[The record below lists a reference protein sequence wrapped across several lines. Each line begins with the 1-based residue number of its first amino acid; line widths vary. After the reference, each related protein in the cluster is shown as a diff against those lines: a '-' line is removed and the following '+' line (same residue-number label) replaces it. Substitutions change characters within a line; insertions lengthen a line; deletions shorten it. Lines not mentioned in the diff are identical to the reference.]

1 MPLRLHTNPLSMRIL
16 SSFFV
21 LLSLLPSLSNAQL
34 RLVDPLE
41 ALYPD
46 SNDLSTYKA
55 RFEAAYPSGS
65 VADVHLILPT
75 IVGATF
81 SVSASFKGR
90 VLPLNVWS
98 RLVDVPVEQNTGL
111 DSRTE
116 RFKGNHNPHVIR
128 RAPFRVYEAIRPLDD
143 ATQMATNTFTALRLS
158 IPDSL
163 LGGPGRKEVEI
174 TVRTGKRKEKA
185 VFIPTIYGSRPPVLS
200 DSRFFYT
207 NWFSLRDIETRHR
220 VERWSDDWFRVLDRY
235 AALMAYG
242 RQNAILIPEELFS
255 IRDGAIRMDADRM
268 KRYIDLFRG
277 HGFRYFESPHVMDR
291 GKQDD
296 WGDPILKVSL
306 TGVRYDTELGKR
318 QVDTIAGLV
327 RDFTRANGLT
337 AGQWLQHISDEPTD
351 VQAVCYGDVV
361 KRIKSIFPEAVV
373 MEATNA
379 RGSLAGAVDFWCPL
393 INDFQVNESFF
404 RERERKGEKVIVYT
418 CLIPGGPWLNRLL
431 DQERI
436 RPVHFGWGAARY
448 GISGFLHWGLNQYR
462 GDPWKQ
468 SVVKHPSPVATADN
482 FLPAGDTH
490 VVYPGESGPLSS
502 TRFEAHRLGIEDFEL
517 LATLRERDPGRA
529 DDLVSR
535 LFRTY
540 TDYETSLPLYRNV
553 RRDLLESLG
562 K

>member
-1 MPLRLHTNPLSMRIL
+1 MHLTMRTAAL
-16 SSFFV
+16 ALLLFSFHPNV
-21 LLSLLPSLSNAQL
+21 ADAQL
-34 RLVDPLE
+34 RLVDVLE

-46 SNDLSTYKA
+46 SNDLSAYTS
-55 RFEAAYPSGS
+55 RFEAAYPSGT

-75 IVGATF
+75 RSGETF
-81 SVSASFKGR
+81 SVSARYRGR
-90 VLPLNVWS
+90 ALPLSVWS

-116 RFKGNHNPHVIR
+116 RFKGNFNPHVIR

-143 ATQMATNTFTALRLS
+143 ATQKATNAFTALRLS
-158 IPDSL
+158 IPASL

-174 TVRTGKRKEKA
+174 TVKTGKAKEKA
-185 VFIPTIYGSRPPVLS
+185 VFIPTVYGSRPPGLS

-207 NWFSLRDIETRHR
+207 NWFSLSDIETRHG

-242 RQNAILIPEELFS
+242 RQNAILIPGELFS

-268 KRYIDLFRG
+268 KRYIDLFRA

-291 GKQDD
+291 GKEDA

-337 AGQWLQHISDEPTD
+337 GGQWLQHISDEPTD
-351 VQAVCYGDVV
+351 VQAACYGQVV

-379 RGSLAGAVDFWCPL
+379 RGSLTGAVDFWCPL

-404 RERERKGEKVIVYT
+404 RERERNGEKVIVYT

-431 DQERI
+431 DQQRI
-436 RPVHFGWGAARY
+436 RPVYFGWGAARY

-462 GDPWKQ
+462 ADPWKQ
-468 SVVKHPSPVATADN
+468 SVVKHPSPVATTDN

-517 LATLRERDPGRA
+517 LETLRLRDPKRMDA
-529 DDLVSR
+529 LVSR

-540 TDYETSLPLYRNV
+540 TDYETSLSAYRSV
-553 RRDLLESLG
+553 RRELLEALA